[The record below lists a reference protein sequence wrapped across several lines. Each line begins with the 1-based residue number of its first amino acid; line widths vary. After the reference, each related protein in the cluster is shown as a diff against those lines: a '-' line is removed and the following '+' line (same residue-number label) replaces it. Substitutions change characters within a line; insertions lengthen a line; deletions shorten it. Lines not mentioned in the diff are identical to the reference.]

1 MSDITNPYKS
11 TQSDLNEQ
19 KLVVPQGF
27 FSGTMISYLKAASPW
42 IKFMGIISF
51 IGAGIMILNAI
62 GILFLSS
69 FLFPFIRNVILNQLS
84 SFSFLLRSFNAA
96 LGVVYLA
103 MGIIYIF
110 PAKYLYGFSSK
121 INLFLKTKDE
131 HAMEHA
137 LANNASFW
145 KFNGILVIISLAFV
159 PLMFIFS
166 IIAAVGTYFI

>member
-42 IKFMGIISF
+42 IKFMSIIGF
-51 IGAGIMILNAI
+51 IGTGFMILAAI
-62 GILFLSS
+62 GILFL
-69 FLFPFIRNVILNQLS
+69 LPFIRNAISYEYAFVNS
-84 SFSFLLRSFNAA
+84 SFLLRSMNAA